1 MVAGEEYPLIVPFT
15 DAAYLEDVAC
25 CLTLVAALAPQLLT
39 VPEAW
44 RALTSISMRLE
55 VKDGLQ
61 GNTLIDDAYSCDL
74 QSLSIA
80 LDFLRRRASATGARP
95 VLLLSDIEGSGRS
108 DADLYT
114 EVAGLVKSYGVD
126 EVFAVGEHL
135 TASAGSLTLGIRTS
149 SRRERAFSFAPPVAS
164 ARLLH
169 PHQGRTPLC
178 PRPSLPPSLLP

>member
-1 MVAGEEYPLIVPFT
+1 MRERFPTKSHYTWSHKDPAATVYVRTTETTSTTTALVCVVAGEEYPLTVPFT

-39 VPEAW
+39 VPEHGVPSPVSRCVW
-44 RALTSISMRLE
+44 R

-95 VLLLSDIEGSGRS
+95 VLLLSRYRGER
-108 DADLYT
+108 T
-114 EVAGLVKSYGVD
+114 E
-126 EVFAVGEHL
+126 
-135 TASAGSLTLGIRTS
+135 
-149 SRRERAFSFAPPVAS
+149 
-164 ARLLH
+164 
-169 PHQGRTPLC
+169 
-178 PRPSLPPSLLP
+178 

>member
-1 MVAGEEYPLIVPFT
+1 MRERFPTKSHYTWSHKDPAATVYVRTTETTSTTTALVCVVAGEEYPLTVPFT

-95 VLLLSDIEGSGRS
+95 VLLLSDMGGSGRS
-108 DADLYT
+108 DAALYT
-114 EVAGLVKSYGVD
+114 GVAGLIQSYGVD
-126 EVFAVGEHL
+126 E
-135 TASAGSLTLGIRTS
+135 TLTLLM
-149 SRRERAFSFAPPVAS
+149 PMM
-164 ARLLH
+164 LND
-169 PHQGRTPLC
+169 
-178 PRPSLPPSLLP
+178 